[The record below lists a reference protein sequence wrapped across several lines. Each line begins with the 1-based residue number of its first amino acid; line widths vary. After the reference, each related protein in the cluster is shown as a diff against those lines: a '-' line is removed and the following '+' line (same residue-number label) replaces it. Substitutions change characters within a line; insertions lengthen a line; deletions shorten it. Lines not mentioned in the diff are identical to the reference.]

1 MKKTTQHGLTV
12 PATKAALVL
21 AIALA
26 TLASCSEAPV
36 ITPAANAPAQ
46 DVSAVAALDV
56 SEPVADAALNAQALM
71 EAEIALGSAVKRLC
85 SSVLVG
91 ARTQEQVL
99 SAELANA
106 AASGMTFTFNDD
118 LVSGTANG
126 LTVQALYRPHL
137 GCTLLKDISPEI
149 LRAQFSAALYPQA
162 PAPLAAPWPLGD
174 QVEIPAQLDGVDLA
188 AINAAVDQAFEDME
202 PEQNID
208 TRAVLV
214 IHKGRIIAEKYAEP
228 FNAEMPQLGWSM
240 TKTVTAAL
248 TGMLAGEGLVHIDS
262 PAGIPEWQALGDQRR
277 FITLNH
283 LLQMSSG
290 LEYSEV
296 YTAGSMSDVILMLYT
311 TGDTAAYTL
320 NKPLAQQ
327 PGTQFYYSSGT
338 TNIISRINRK
348 LFTNHQSY
356 FNFPQERLFSKL
368 GMRSAVMET
377 DASGTF
383 VGSSYMYATPRDWAK
398 IGLLYMQDGLWN
410 GEQILPEGWVEYSL
424 TPAESTAQGN
434 YGAQIWLNAGS
445 AVDPADRPMPQFP
458 ANMFY
463 LSGFEGQNVVML
475 PDQELIV
482 LRMGV
487 TTRGPRPIWALT
499 EAVMNAV
506 THPVTP

>member
-1 MKKTTQHGLTV
+1 MRKSTLAQLIL
-12 PATKAALVL
+12 AT
-21 AIALA
+21 ALA
-26 TLASCSEAPV
+26 SLGACSE
-36 ITPAANAPAQ
+36 PAVNSAAVNAPTAG
-46 DVSAVAALDV
+46 SAVAALDV
-56 SEPVADAALNAQALM
+56 SQSIADPALAAQALL
-71 EAEIALGSAVKRLC
+71 EAEIALGSAVKRMC
-85 SSVLVG
+85 SSVLVSG
-91 ARTQEQVL
+91 RTQAQVM
-99 SAELANA
+99 SAELAGA
-106 AASGMTFTFNDD
+106 TFANMSFEFNDD
-118 LVSGTANG
+118 IVSVSANG
-126 LTVQALYRPHL
+126 LTAQALFRPHL
-137 GCTLLKDISPEI
+137 GCTLLKETSPEI
-149 LRAQFSAALYPQA
+149 LRAQFNPALYPQKPDVA
-162 PAPLAAPWPLGD
+162 AAPWPLGN
-174 QVEIPAQLDGVDLA
+174 QVDIPAQIEGVDLA
-188 AINAAVDQAFEDME
+188 AINAAVDQAFDDME
-202 PEQNID
+202 PGQNID

-214 IHKGRIIAEKYAEP
+214 IHKGQIIAEKYAEP
-228 FNAEMPQLGWSM
+228 FNADMPQLGWSM

-248 TGMLAGEGLVHIDS
+248 TGMLAGDGLVHVDS

-277 FITLNH
+277 FITLTH

-327 PGTQFYYSSGT
+327 PGTAFYYSSGT

-368 GMRSAVMET
+368 GMHSAVMET

-398 IGLLYMQDGLWN
+398 IGLLYLQNGVWN
-410 GEQILPEGWVEYSL
+410 GEQVLPEGWVAYSL
-424 TPAESTAQGN
+424 TPAESTSQGN

-445 AVDPADRPMPQFP
+445 PVNPDDRPMPQFP

-463 LSGFEGQNVVML
+463 LSGFEGQNIVML

-487 TTRGPRPIWALT
+487 TTRGPRPIWVLT

-506 THPVTP
+506 AQ